1 MKLPDELEWDDGLPT
16 VGYDSDGDAEEAEV
30 TDERL
35 PACMDVADVPR
46 PRRLL
51 TRDEEIALARRI
63 EQGDAAA
70 RQVLIDANHRLVFS
84 VVNKYRY
91 SGVPQEDLIQEGF
104 MGLIQA
110 ADKFDYRRNCRFST
124 VATIW
129 IRAHVL
135 QAIQNLRPLV
145 HVPQRVSNA
154 AKRLW
159 RAREELTHE
168 LHRRPT
174 AEELAA
180 KLNVDVERIEELTRI
195 TQDWLS
201 LDEPIGDEGDTAM
214 LEMVADDE
222 GNDLPPGRALLSC
235 LRDQLDV
242 AMARLTEREQLVLR
256 LRFGLDDGQERTLDE
271 IGRHFDLTRQRIK
284 EIETAALG
292 KLRASGPE
300 RTRVEASWAV
310 A

>member
-1 MKLPDELEWDDGLPT
+1 MAWDASLADEMYDQEREETDTLESSDVFDD
-16 VGYDSDGDAEEAEV
+16 DSMEV
-30 TDERL
+30 L
-35 PACMDVADVPR
+35 GSSQ

-51 TRDEEIALARRI
+51 TREEEIVLAKRI
-63 EQGDAAA
+63 ERGDKVA
-70 RQVLIDANHRLVFS
+70 RQTLIDANHRLVFS

-91 SGVPQEDLIQEGF
+91 SGVPLEDLIQEGF
-104 MGLIQA
+104 LGLIQA

-145 HVPQRVSNA
+145 HVPQRVANA

-159 RAREELTHE
+159 RANEELTHE

-174 AEELAA
+174 AEELGQ
-180 KLNVDVERIEELTRI
+180 KLNLETERVEELTRL

-201 LDEPIGDEGDTAM
+201 LDEPIGEEGDTVM
-214 LEMVADDE
+214 LEMVADHDQE
-222 GNDLPPGRALLSC
+222 SPASEALLSC
-235 LRDQLDV
+235 LRSQLST

-256 LRFGLDDGQERTLDE
+256 LRFGLEDGQERTLDE

-284 EIETAALG
+284 EIETAALH
-292 KLRASGPE
+292 KLRNGGPA
-300 RTRVEASWAV
+300 RQRVAAAWAV

>member
-1 MKLPDELEWDDGLPT
+1 MTDWDPTLDEDLFGTPDDNETLASQDT
-16 VGYDSDGDAEEAEV
+16 TRAERAAAIGVVEA
-30 TDERL
+30 
-35 PACMDVADVPR
+35 PR

-51 TRDEEIALARRI
+51 TREEEIELAKRI
-63 EQGDAAA
+63 ERGDRIA
-70 RQVLIDANHRLVFS
+70 RQTLIDANHRLVFS

-91 SGVPQEDLIQEGF
+91 SGVPLEDLIQEGF

-145 HVPQRVSNA
+145 HIPQRVANA

-159 RAREELTHE
+159 RASEELTQE
-168 LHRRPT
+168 LHRKPT
-174 AEELAA
+174 HEELAQ
-180 KLNVDVERIEELTRI
+180 KLNVGTERVEELGRL

-201 LDEPIGDEGDTAM
+201 LDEPIGEDGDTAM
-214 LEMVADDE
+214 MEMLQDHEIEAPASE
-222 GNDLPPGRALLSC
+222 AMLSC
-235 LRDQLDV
+235 LRDQLDL
-242 AMARLTEREQLVLR
+242 AMERLSEREQMVLR

-271 IGRHFDLTRQRIK
+271 IGKHFDLTRQRIK
-284 EIETAALG
+284 EIETAALS
-292 KLRASGPE
+292 KLRSGGPAKQ
-300 RTRVEASWAV
+300 RVESSWAV

>member
-1 MKLPDELEWDDGLPT
+1 MAIPEVLSWQANL
-16 VGYDSDGDAEEAEV
+16 DGDLFDEPETEK
-30 TDERL
+30 TDTS
-35 PACMDVADVPR
+35 PARSKSTSSMDVVQAPR
-46 PRRLL
+46 PKRLL
-51 TRDEEIALARRI
+51 TRDEEIELAKRI
-63 EQGDAAA
+63 ERGDKVA
-70 RQVLIDANHRLVFS
+70 RQTLIDANHRLVFS

-91 SGVPQEDLIQEGF
+91 SGVPLEDLIQEGF
-104 MGLIQA
+104 LGLIQA

-145 HVPQRVSNA
+145 HVPQRVANA

-159 RAREELTHE
+159 RANEELTHE

-174 AEELAA
+174 PDELAQ
-180 KLNVDVERIEELTRI
+180 KLNLNTERIEELTRL

-201 LDEPIGDEGDTAM
+201 LDEPIGEDGDTAM
-214 LEMVADDE
+214 MEMIADRDSE
-222 GNDLPPGRALLSC
+222 APSSEAMLSC
-235 LRDQLDV
+235 LRDQLEV
-242 AMARLTEREQLVLR
+242 AMERLSEREQMVLR

-271 IGRHFDLTRQRIK
+271 IGKHFDLTRQRIK
-284 EIETAALG
+284 EIETAALS
-292 KLRASGPE
+292 KLRSGGPA
-300 RTRVEASWAV
+300 RHRVESSWAV

>member
-1 MKLPDELEWDDGLPT
+1 MSLDTFEWDPILED
-16 VGYDSDGDAEEAEV
+16 DAIDAAD
-30 TDERL
+30 DE
-35 PACMDVADVPR
+35 PETPR
-46 PRRLL
+46 RRSGAAAAMNVCDTPQPRRLL
-51 TRDEEIALARRI
+51 TRDEEIELAMRI
-63 EQGDAAA
+63 ERHDAQA
-70 RQVLIDANHRLVFS
+70 RQTLIDANHRLVFS

-91 SGVPQEDLIQEGF
+91 SGVPLEDLVQEGF

-159 RAREELTHE
+159 KANEELTHE
-168 LHRRPT
+168 LHRRPSID
-174 AEELAA
+174 ELAQ
-180 KLNVDVERIEELTRI
+180 KLDVDLDRVDELTRV

-201 LDEPIGDEGDTAM
+201 LDEPVGDEGDTAM
-214 LEMVADDE
+214 VELIADHDGE
-222 GNDLPPGRALLSC
+222 SPSVEAVRAC
-235 LRDQLDV
+235 LRDQLET
-242 AMARLTEREQLVLR
+242 ALTRLTDREQQVLR
-256 LRFGLDDGQERTLDE
+256 LRFGLDDNQERTLDE
-271 IGRHFDLTRQRIK
+271 IGRVFDLTRQRIK
-284 EIETAALG
+284 EIETAALN
-292 KLRASGPE
+292 KLRSGGAGE
-300 RTRVEASWAV
+300 TRIAAGWIA

>member
-1 MKLPDELEWDDGLPT
+1 MSVPEVLSWDANLAEDLFEEGTEEDGL
-16 VGYDSDGDAEEAEV
+16 AERSHGLDPSQMPV
-30 TDERL
+30 MQT
-35 PACMDVADVPR
+35 PSH
-46 PRRLL
+46 RRLL
-51 TRDEEIALARRI
+51 TREEEIELAKRI
-63 EQGDAAA
+63 ERGDLDA
-70 RQVLIDANHRLVFS
+70 RQTLIDANHRLVFS

-91 SGVPQEDLIQEGF
+91 SGAPLEDLIQEGF

-145 HVPQRVSNA
+145 HVPQRVANA

-159 RAREELTHE
+159 RANEELSHE
-168 LHRRPT
+168 LHRKPT
-174 AEELAA
+174 TEELAQ
-180 KLNVDVERIEELTRI
+180 KLNVESERVDELSRI

-201 LDEPIGDEGDTAM
+201 LDEPIGEDGDTVM
-214 LEMVADDE
+214 MEMVTDD
-222 GNDLPPGRALLSC
+222 GHLLPDTEALLSC
-235 LRDQLDV
+235 LRDQLQV
-242 AMARLTEREQLVLR
+242 AMARLSEREQMVLR

-271 IGRHFDLTRQRIK
+271 IGKHFDLTRQRIK
-284 EIETAALG
+284 EIETAALN
-292 KLRASGPE
+292 KLRSGGPA
-300 RTRVEASWAV
+300 RQRVEPVWAV

>member
-1 MKLPDELEWDDGLPT
+1 MAIHEAMDWDPTLEPELFAEDQDSEEVDDQEYT
-16 VGYDSDGDAEEAEV
+16 YDGSSIEV
-30 TDERL
+30 MQ
-35 PACMDVADVPR
+35 APR
-46 PRRLL
+46 SRRLL
-51 TRDEEIALARRI
+51 TREEEIELAKRI
-63 EQGDAAA
+63 ERGDNQA

-91 SGVPQEDLIQEGF
+91 SGVPLEDLIQEGF

-145 HVPQRVSNA
+145 HVPQRVANA

-159 RAREELTHE
+159 RANEELTHE

-174 AEELAA
+174 PDELAQ
-180 KLNVDVERIEELTRI
+180 KLNVNSERVDELTRL

-201 LDEPIGDEGDTAM
+201 LDEPIGEEGDTVM
-214 LEMVADDE
+214 LEMIADQE
-222 GNDLPPGRALLSC
+222 TVSPSGEALLSC
-235 LRDQLDV
+235 LRDQLER
-242 AMARLTEREQLVLR
+242 AMERLSDRERMVLR

-271 IGRHFDLTRQRIK
+271 IGKYFDLTRQRIK
-284 EIETAALG
+284 EIETAALT
-292 KLRASGPE
+292 KLRNGGPA
-300 RTRVEASWAV
+300 RHRVESSWAV